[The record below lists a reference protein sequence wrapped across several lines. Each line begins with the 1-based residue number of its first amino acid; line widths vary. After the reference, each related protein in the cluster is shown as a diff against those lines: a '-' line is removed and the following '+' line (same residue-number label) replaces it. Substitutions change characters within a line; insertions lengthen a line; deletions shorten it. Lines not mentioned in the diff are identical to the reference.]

1 MSPSIYTS
9 ELVEKYK
16 SEFPSGWID
25 SQFDWSAHTK
35 KGDNLKAGLGKILSY
50 RRLAFCNYAK
60 LVLSGDFLEHDTS
73 VAIQQLK
80 QYFTEEIVPKGK
92 DTKNKLLMSYSQM
105 LDSLKVSNDIVRY
118 HVESVRNRFE
128 QKGENDFFTAIKFN
142 KALPSDDKLLRL
154 LDAICDACW
163 LEYCFSYNENF
174 IKNVLIT
181 KEDLLEITSLDSDI
195 AFIRDAT
202 VRKLDFLLYKLS
214 RFSKNGK
221 ITYNYN
227 FKHIDFQ
234 QEEVEKGCYKGM
246 TEHFCEYLEPNT
258 ITSDK
263 VLEWQTKSHDK
274 DVSLWSL
281 TMLMRYYAKVFK
293 NSSQIN
299 NLLTINDSQFN
310 ETLPTESNI
319 VNAYADKSARNYMYN
334 SRFSFN
340 CQCLKDYTL
349 QQMRTDLDAI
359 EAIQNETLIINYH
372 PYQKAF
378 EFSLK
383 KTLEHMRAG
392 EPKSIIEEDID
403 YLQNYYDKYKKSLE
417 WCKKYQPYTM
427 QLRFKFS
434 TIVDEQKDGDG
445 KLLQSLN
452 VFCPSSFMRPLRFS
466 YLQEKEV
473 EFETKL
479 YMLRNDL
486 ESYEERS
493 QIKAMKQE
501 MEVKME
507 EVNKKAFEQMSFF
520 SAVVIF
526 LVGLITIFTGNDGN
540 VSLIDKFQ
548 YVIILGVLLLL
559 FVCLGYFVITPRFE
573 KNKPWIFG
581 GLTISFLIVLIW
593 FFIKNFS
600 VSA

>member
-1 MSPSIYTS
+1 MNPSIYTT

-25 SQFDWSAHTK
+25 SQFDWSAHAGKGECLK
-35 KGDNLKAGLGKILSY
+35 KGIGKILSY

-60 LVLSGDFLEHDTS
+60 LVLSGDFLEHDTTE
-73 VAIQQLK
+73 ALQQLE
-80 QYFTEEIVPKGK
+80 QFFTEEIAPKGNGFR
-92 DTKNKLLMSYSQM
+92 NKLLISYSQM

-118 HVESVRNRFE
+118 HVENVRNRFE
-128 QKGENDFFTAIKFN
+128 QKNENDFLTVVKINRNLSK
-142 KALPSDDKLLRL
+142 DDTFLRL
-154 LDAICDACW
+154 LDDICDACW
-163 LEYCFSYNENF
+163 FEYVFSYNEHF
-174 IKNVLIT
+174 IRDILIT
-181 KEDLLEITSLDSDI
+181 KEDLLEISSLDSDT

-214 RFSKNGK
+214 RFSKNGR

-227 FKHIDFQ
+227 FKHIDFRP
-234 QEEVEKGCYKGM
+234 EEVEKGCYREM
-246 TEHFCEYLEPNT
+246 TEYFCEYLEPNT

-263 VLEWQTKSHDK
+263 VLEWQTKSNDE

-299 NLLTINDSQFN
+299 NLLAINDAQF
-310 ETLPTESNI
+310 EESLPTESNI

-334 SRFSFN
+334 SRFSFR
-340 CQCLKDYTL
+340 CQCQKDYTL
-349 QQMRTDLDAI
+349 QQMREDLDEI
-359 EAIQNETLIINYH
+359 EAIQNQTLIINYH

-383 KTLEHMRAG
+383 KTLEHMHNG
-392 EPKSIIEEDID
+392 EPKSVVEEDVEC
-403 YLQNYYDKYKKSLE
+403 LQKYYEKFTKALE
-417 WCKKYQPYTM
+417 WCNKYQPYTM
-427 QLRFKFS
+427 QLRLKFS
-434 TIVDEQKDGDG
+434 TIVDEHKDENGNS
-445 KLLQSLN
+445 LQSIN

-466 YLQEKEV
+466 YLQEKKV

-479 YMLRNDL
+479 FMLRNDL

-493 QIKAMKQE
+493 QIKAIKDE
-501 MEVKME
+501 MEVKLDAA
-507 EVNKKAFEQMSFF
+507 NKKAFEQMSLF
-520 SAVVIF
+520 SAVIIF
-526 LVGLITIFTGNDGN
+526 LVGLITIFTGNDAKIP
-540 VSLIDKFQ
+540 LIDKFQ

-573 KNKPWIFG
+573 KKKPWLFG
-581 GLTISFLIVLIW
+581 GLTLSFVIALLW
-593 FFIKNFS
+593 YFIKNF
-600 VSA
+600 

>member
-1 MSPSIYTS
+1 MEPSAYTS
-9 ELVEKYK
+9 ELVEKFEA
-16 SEFPSGWID
+16 EFPTGWID
-25 SQFDWSAHTK
+25 SQFVWDGHSG
-35 KGDNLKAGLGKILSY
+35 KGENLKTGLSKILSY
-50 RRLAFCNYAK
+50 RRLAFCDYAK
-60 LVLSGDFLEHDTS
+60 MVLSGDYLEHEAS
-73 VAIQQLK
+73 SALK
-80 QYFTEEIVPKGK
+80 QLEQFYTEEIVPKGK
-92 DTKNKLLMSYSQM
+92 DTRNKLLMSYSKM

-118 HVESVRNRFE
+118 HVENVRSRFE
-128 QKGENDFFTAIKFN
+128 QKNENDFLTAIKIS
-142 KALPSDDKLLRL
+142 KDLPGDDKLLRL
-154 LDAICDACW
+154 LYTICEACW
-163 LEYCFSYNENF
+163 LEYHFSYNEHY
-174 IKNVLIT
+174 IKDVLIT
-181 KEDLLEITSLDSDI
+181 KEELLEISSLDAET

-202 VRKLDFLLYKLS
+202 IRKLDFLLYKLS

-227 FKHIDFQ
+227 FRHVDLHHDN
-234 QEEVEKGCYKGM
+234 VGKGCYGEM
-246 TEHFCEYLEPNT
+246 SEHFCEYLDPDT
-258 ITSDK
+258 ITSEK
-263 VLEWQTKSHDK
+263 VLEWQKKSHNK

-293 NSSQIN
+293 NSSQID
-299 NLLTINDSQFN
+299 NLIVLNDEQFN

-334 SRFSFN
+334 SRFSFR

-349 QQMRTDLDAI
+349 KQMRADLDEI

-383 KTLEHMRAG
+383 KTMEHMHSG
-392 EPKSIIEEDID
+392 EPKSVIEEDVD
-403 YLQNYYDKYKKSLE
+403 YLQYYYEKFNKSLD
-417 WCKKYQPYTM
+417 WCKKNQPYTM

-434 TIVDEQKDGDG
+434 TIVDELKDNEG
-445 KLLQSLN
+445 KTIQRVD

-466 YLQEKEV
+466 YLHEKKV

-486 ESYEERS
+486 ESYGERS
-493 QIKAMKQE
+493 QIKAIRQE
-501 MEVKME
+501 MNIKME

-526 LVGLITIFTGNDGN
+526 LVGLITIFTGNDAKIPL
-540 VSLIDKFQ
+540 VDKFQ

-559 FVCLGYFVITPRFE
+559 FVCLGHFVVTPRYE
-573 KNKPWIFG
+573 KGKPLIFG
-581 GLTISFLIVLIW
+581 LLTAFFLFVLLYY
-593 FFIKNFS
+593 FLKHF
-600 VSA
+600 